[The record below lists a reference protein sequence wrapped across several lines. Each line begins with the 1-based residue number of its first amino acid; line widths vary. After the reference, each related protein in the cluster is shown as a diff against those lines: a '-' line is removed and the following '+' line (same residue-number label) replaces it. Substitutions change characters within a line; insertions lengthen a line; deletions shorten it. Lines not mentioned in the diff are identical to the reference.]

1 MQYNNISF
9 FLDEDFVSE
18 NSPSEIFP
26 TRPVNQSM
34 SPISAERS
42 VETTSIRR
50 RSLARSSSAPL
61 GIVLSEAIY
70 STDREFSKN
79 FQIFQFR
86 NADGSEFNSA
96 SCL

>member
-1 MQYNNISF
+1 MQYNDIIRI

-34 SPISAERS
+34 SPISADRS

-61 GIVLSEAIY
+61 GIVLIQVMRSHLLY
-70 STDREFSKN
+70 RLEFSKS
-79 FQIFQFR
+79 FVR
-86 NADGSEFNSA
+86 NADGSELN
-96 SCL
+96 

>member
-1 MQYNNISF
+1 MQYNDIILI

-34 SPISAERS
+34 SPISADRS

-50 RSLARSSSAPL
+50 RSLARSCSAPL
-61 GIVLSEAIY
+61 GKVLTKSFSHLLY
-70 STDREFSKN
+70 RPEF
-79 FQIFQFR
+79 
-86 NADGSEFNSA
+86 FNITV
-96 SCL
+96 

>member
-1 MQYNNISF
+1 MSI
-9 FLDEDFVSE
+9 FLEEDFVSE

-34 SPISAERS
+34 SPISADRS

-61 GIVLSEAIY
+61 GIVLIQVMRSHLLY
-70 STDREFSKN
+70 LLEFSKN
-79 FQIFQFR
+79 SQKVSLEIQMAQ
-86 NADGSEFNSA
+86 N
-96 SCL
+96 